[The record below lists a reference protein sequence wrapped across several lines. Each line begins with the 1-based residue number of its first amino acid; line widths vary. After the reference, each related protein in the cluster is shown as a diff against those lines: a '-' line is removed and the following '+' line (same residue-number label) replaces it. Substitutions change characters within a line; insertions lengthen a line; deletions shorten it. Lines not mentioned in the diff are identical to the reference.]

1 MKSEKAVN
9 FKTLLPFWIYF
20 GVLVLFM
27 ISFYVFPIGI
37 LLLLSMAIPLI
48 VIWGVIVYLVG
59 SAVEK
64 RTKLEKI
71 GKRILVSLVCTV
83 LVVLIPGVGI
93 LAGNIILEGYID
105 IKGFFQNLFNKVTLI
120 IAAVHFL
127 LFWAG
132 EEIEWLE
139 IKTYREA
146 KEENV

>member
-71 GKRILVSLVCTV
+71 GKRLQVSLVCTV

-105 IKGFFQNLFNKVTLI
+105 IKGFFQSLFDKITLI
-120 IAAVHFL
+120 ITAVHFL

-146 KEENV
+146 KEEDV

>member
-1 MKSEKAVN
+1 MKSEKSVN
-9 FKTLLPFWIYF
+9 FKTLSPFWIYF
-20 GVLVLFM
+20 GVLVLLM
-27 ISFYVFPIGI
+27 IGFYVFPIGI
-37 LLLLSMAIPLI
+37 LLLLSMAIPLLA
-48 VIWGVIVYLVG
+48 IWGVIVYLVG

-105 IKGFFQNLFNKVTLI
+105 IKGFFQSLFDKVTLI
-120 IAAVHFL
+120 ITAVHFL
-127 LFWAG
+127 LFWVG

>member
-27 ISFYVFPIGI
+27 ILFYVFPIGI

-71 GKRILVSLVCTV
+71 GKRLLVSV

-105 IKGFFQNLFNKVTLI
+105 IKGFFQSLFDKVTLI
-120 IAAVHFL
+120 ITAVHFL
-127 LFWAG
+127 LFWVG
-132 EEIEWLE
+132 EEMEWLE
-139 IKTYREA
+139 IKTYRET